1 MLGGR
6 SEDRSPVNLCQLGTV
21 AGLIEA
27 GIRICSRAGSV
38 GALGTGPIF
47 GLGSAPVRKVVN
59 IASACKYLCLG
70 HLDDLTAFAFSPA
83 SDGMGET

>member
-27 GIRICSRAGSV
+27 GLICSRAGSV
-38 GALGTGPIF
+38 GVLRTGPIF

-59 IASACKYLCLG
+59 IASACKYLCFS
-70 HLDDLTAFAFSPA
+70 HSDDLPAFAFSPA
-83 SDGMGET
+83 SDGMEET